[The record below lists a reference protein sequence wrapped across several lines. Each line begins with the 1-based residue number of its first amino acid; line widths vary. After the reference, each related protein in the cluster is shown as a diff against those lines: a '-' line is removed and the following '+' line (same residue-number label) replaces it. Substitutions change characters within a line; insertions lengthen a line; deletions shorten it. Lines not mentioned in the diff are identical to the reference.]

1 MFTMILLFREPNPML
16 RAVNNFLADE
26 SGPTAVEYAILLAL
40 MVGMM
45 IASLTYVG
53 DEAQAMSDI
62 CVTGI
67 DQALN
72 K

>member
-1 MFTMILLFREPNPML
+1 MKNTIQKFL
-16 RAVNNFLADE
+16 RDE

-45 IASLTYVG
+45 IASMTYVG
-53 DEAQAMSDI
+53 DEAKAMSEI

-67 DQALN
+67 EEALN